1 MTFRRKF
8 SLGIYLERTNLAL
21 TCFKAYDI
29 RGRLGIDLDKN
40 IAYRIGAAFAV
51 ALNAKTVVLGRD
63 ARASSEAL
71 TQAVA
76 QGLIDQGCDVLDLG
90 LSGTEEMYFATT
102 HFGADGGI
110 CVTASHNPMDY
121 NGMKMVRAGSAPLGA
136 GAGLARIKELAE
148 ENAFKKR
155 VTLGQIHDIAEE
167 ARAAYVDRVCQF
179 VDISALKSLKILV
192 NAGHGTAGPTFDA
205 IAARLADLGSQLA
218 FERLFHEPDG
228 SFPQGIPNP
237 LLPDNRPMTAEAVLA
252 SGADFGVAWDG
263 DFDRCFFFDHTG
275 AFVDGEY
282 VVGLLA
288 DAFLA
293 KDPGAT
299 IIHDPRIIWNTQDL
313 VAKAGG
319 RAVQTRTG
327 HAFIKQAM
335 RDENAIYGGE
345 MSAHHYFRDFVYC
358 DSGMIPWLLVAELV
372 SRHGP
377 LADLVAHRKAA
388 FPSSGEINFTLEDP
402 KTAIARVRSE
412 FKSEA
417 VSIDEMD
424 GFGFDMGDWRFNLR
438 SSNTEPVVRLNV
450 ETRGDAELVL
460 KGVDR
465 VKRAL
470 LG

>member
-1 MTFRRKF
+1 MTP
-8 SLGIYLERTNLAL
+8 L

-29 RGRLGIDLDKN
+29 RGRLGIDLDVN

-51 ALNAKTVVLGRD
+51 ALEAKTVVLGRD
-63 ARASSEAL
+63 VRASSEAL
-71 TQAVA
+71 ANSVA
-76 QGLIDQGCDVLDLG
+76 LGLFDQGCEVLDLG

-102 HFGADGGI
+102 HFGADGGV
-110 CVTASHNPMDY
+110 CVTASHNPMDW
-121 NGMKMVRAGSAPLGA
+121 NGMKMVRTGSAPLDA
-136 GAGLARIKELAE
+136 VSGLARIKELTEA
-148 ENAFKKR
+148 NAFDKTATVGKIR
-155 VTLGQIHDIAEE
+155 DVAKQ
-167 ARAAYVDRVCQF
+167 ARSAYVEKICQF
-179 VDISALKSLKILV
+179 VDISALKPLKVIV

-205 IAARLADLGSQLA
+205 IAERLAELGAPLQ
-218 FERLFHEPDG
+218 FERIFHEPDG
-228 SFPQGIPNP
+228 TFPQGIPNP
-237 LLPDNRPMTAEAVLA
+237 LLPENRTATAEAVRA

-275 AFVDGEY
+275 AFIDGEY

-288 DAFLA
+288 EAFLA

-335 RDENAIYGGE
+335 RDENAVYGGE

-358 DSGMIPWLLVAELV
+358 DSGMIPWLMIAELV

-377 LADLVAHRKAA
+377 LATLAADRKAA

-402 KTAIARVRSE
+402 RTAIARVRSK
-412 FKSEA
+412 FAPEA
-417 VSIDEMD
+417 IFIDEMD
-424 GFGFDMGDWRFNLR
+424 GVGFDLGDWRFNLR
-438 SSNTEPVVRLNV
+438 TSNTEPVVRLNV
-450 ETRGDAELVL
+450 EARGDAELVRE
-460 KGVDR
+460 GVMR
-465 VKRAL
+465 VQRAL

>member
-1 MTFRRKF
+1 MTMAATEK
-8 SLGIYLERTNLAL
+8 L

-29 RGRLGIDLDKN
+29 RGRLGIDLDED
-40 IAYRIGAAFAV
+40 IAYRIGAAFAD
-51 ALNAKTVVLGRD
+51 ALNAKAVVLGRD
-63 ARASSEAL
+63 VRAFSEAL
-71 TQAVA
+71 AKSVA
-76 QGLIDQGCDVLDLG
+76 QGLIDQGCEVLDLG

-102 HFGADGGI
+102 YFGADGGI

-121 NGMKMVRAGSAPLGA
+121 NGMKMVRAGSAPLDA
-136 GAGLARIKELAE
+136 ASGLARIKELAE
-148 ENAFKKR
+148 TNAFEKNAA
-155 VTLGQIHDIAEE
+155 LGKIRNVAGE
-167 ARAAYVDRVCQF
+167 ARSAYVERICEF
-179 VDISALKSLKILV
+179 VDIAALKPLTILV
-192 NAGHGTAGPTFDA
+192 NAGHGAAGPTFDA
-205 IAARLADLGSQLA
+205 IAARLADLGAPLV

-237 LLPDNRPMTAEAVLA
+237 LLPENRPETADAVRA
-252 SGADFGVAWDG
+252 TGADFGVAWDG

-275 AFVDGEY
+275 AFIDGEY

-288 DAFLA
+288 EAFLA

-377 LADLVAHRKAA
+377 LADLVADRKVA

-402 KTAIARVRSE
+402 KAAIAKVRSE
-412 FKSEA
+412 FEPEA
-417 VSIDEMD
+417 VSLDEID
-424 GFGFDMGDWRFNLR
+424 GLGFDMGDWRFNLR

-450 ETRGDAELVL
+450 EARGNADLVAQ
-460 KGVDR
+460 GVER
-465 VKRAL
+465 VKLAL

>member
-1 MTFRRKF
+1 M
-8 SLGIYLERTNLAL
+8 GRTDLAL

-29 RGRLGIDLDKN
+29 RGRLSIDLDED
-40 IAYRIGAAFAV
+40 IAYRIAAAFAV
-51 ALNAKTVVLGRD
+51 ALDAKTVVLGRD
-63 ARASSEAL
+63 VRASSEAL
-71 TQAVA
+71 SKSVA
-76 QGLIDQGCDVLDLG
+76 QGLVEQGCEVLDLG

-121 NGMKMVRAGSAPLGA
+121 NGMKMVRAGSAPLDA
-136 GAGLARIKELAE
+136 ASGLARIKELAE
-148 ENAFKKR
+148 ENAFEKSA
-155 VTLGQIHDIAEE
+155 TLGNVRNTAEE
-167 ARAAYVDRVCQF
+167 ARAAYVERICQF
-179 VDISALKSLKILV
+179 VDIAALKPLKILA
-192 NAGHGTAGPTFDA
+192 NAGHGAAGPTFDA
-205 IAARLADLGSQLA
+205 IAARLADLGAPLV
-218 FERLFHEPDG
+218 FERLFHEPDA

-237 LLPDNRPMTAEAVLA
+237 LLPENRPATADAVRA

-275 AFVDGEY
+275 AFIDGEY

-288 DAFLA
+288 EAFLA

-313 VAKAGG
+313 VSKAGG

-335 RDENAIYGGE
+335 RDENAVYGGE

-377 LADLVAHRKAA
+377 LADLVADRKAA
-388 FPSSGEINFTLEDP
+388 FPSSGEINFTLDDP
-402 KTAIARVRSE
+402 TAAIERVRE
-412 FKSEA
+412 AFEPEA
-417 VSIDEMD
+417 VSIDEID
-424 GFGFDMGDWRFNLR
+424 GLGFDMGDWRFNLR

-450 ETRGDAELVL
+450 EARRDAGLVAQ
-460 KGVDR
+460 GVQR
-465 VKRAL
+465 VKRVL

>member
-1 MTFRRKF
+1 MTP
-8 SLGIYLERTNLAL
+8 L

-29 RGRLGIDLDKN
+29 RGRLGIDLDEN

-63 ARASSEAL
+63 VRASSEKLAKS
-71 TQAVA
+71 VA

-110 CVTASHNPMDY
+110 CVTASHNPIDY
-121 NGMKMVRAGSAPLGA
+121 NGMKMVRAGSAPLDA
-136 GAGLARIKELAE
+136 ASGLALIKELAE
-148 ENAFKKR
+148 ANTFEKS
-155 VTLGQIHDIAEE
+155 VTLGNIRDVAEG
-167 ARAAYVDRVCQF
+167 ARAAYVERICQF
-179 VDISALKSLKILV
+179 VDISALKPLKILV

-205 IAARLADLGSQLA
+205 IAERLAELGAPLV

-228 SFPQGIPNP
+228 SFPRGIPNP
-237 LLPDNRPMTAEAVLA
+237 LLPENRPATADSVRAT
-252 SGADFGVAWDG
+252 GADFGVAWDG
-263 DFDRCFFFDHTG
+263 DFDRCFFFDHAG
-275 AFVDGEY
+275 EFIDGEY

-288 DAFLA
+288 ESFLG
-293 KDPGAT
+293 KDPGGT
-299 IIHDPRIIWNTQDL
+299 IIHDPRIIWNTQEL
-313 VAKAGG
+313 VAKVGG

-335 RDENAIYGGE
+335 RDENAVYGGE

-377 LADLVAHRKAA
+377 LADLVAHRKAV

-402 KTAIARVRSE
+402 KNAIARVRAE
-412 FKSEA
+412 FEPQA
-417 VSIDEMD
+417 IAIDEMD
-424 GFGFDMGDWRFNLR
+424 GLGFDLGNWRFNLR
-438 SSNTEPVVRLNV
+438 SSNTEAVVRLNV
-450 ETRGDAELVL
+450 ESRGDADLVVE
-460 KGVDR
+460 GVER
-465 VKRAL
+465 VKRIL

>member
-1 MTFRRKF
+1 M
-8 SLGIYLERTNLAL
+8 SNL

-29 RGRLGIDLDKN
+29 RGRLGIDLDEN

-51 ALNAKTVVLGRD
+51 ALEAKTVVLGRD
-63 ARASSEAL
+63 VRGSSEELAKS
-71 TQAVA
+71 VG
-76 QGLIDQGCDVLDLG
+76 QGLIDQGCAVLDLG
-90 LSGTEEMYFATT
+90 LSGTEEMYFSTT
-102 HFGADGGI
+102 HYGADGGI

-121 NGMKMVRAGSAPLGA
+121 NGMKMVRTGSAPLDSA
-136 GAGLARIKELAE
+136 SGLALIKELAE
-148 ENAFKKR
+148 ANTFEKSA
-155 VTLGQIHDIAEE
+155 TLGNIRDIAEE
-167 ARAAYVDRVCQF
+167 ARAAYVESICRF
-179 VDISALKSLKILV
+179 VDLSALKPLKILV

-205 IAARLADLGSQLA
+205 IVERLADLGSPLT

-228 SFPQGIPNP
+228 TFPQGIPNP
-237 LLPDNRPMTAEAVLA
+237 LLPENRPATAEAVRA
-252 SGADFGVAWDG
+252 SEADFGVAWDG

-275 AFVDGEY
+275 AFIDGEY

-288 DAFLA
+288 EAFLA
-293 KDPGAT
+293 KDPGST

-335 RDENAIYGGE
+335 RDENAVYGGE

-377 LADLVAHRKAA
+377 LAGLVAHRKAA

-402 KTAIARVRSE
+402 QAAIVRVQAAFE
-412 FKSEA
+412 PEA
-417 VSIDEMD
+417 MAIDEMD
-424 GFGFDMGDWRFNLR
+424 GLGFHMGDWRFNLR

-450 ETRGDAELVL
+450 EARGDAELVVE
-460 KGVDR
+460 GVER
-465 VKRAL
+465 VKRVL

>member
-1 MTFRRKF
+1 MTP
-8 SLGIYLERTNLAL
+8 L

-29 RGRLGIDLDKN
+29 RGRLGIDLDEN

-51 ALNAKTVVLGRD
+51 ALSAKTVVLGRD
-63 ARASSEAL
+63 VRASSEAL

-76 QGLIDQGCDVLDLG
+76 QGLIDQGCEVLDLG

-102 HFGADGGI
+102 HFDADGGI

-121 NGMKMVRAGSAPLGA
+121 NGMKMVRAGSAPLDA
-136 GAGLARIKELAE
+136 GTGLARIKELAE
-148 ENAFKKR
+148 ENAFATNAMIG
-155 VTLGQIHDIAEE
+155 TLKNVADE
-167 ARAAYVDRVCQF
+167 ARSAYVERICDF
-179 VDISALKSLKILV
+179 VDIAVLKPLKILV
-192 NAGHGTAGPTFDA
+192 NAGHGAAGPTFDA
-205 IAARLADLGSQLA
+205 IAARLADIGSPLTFQ
-218 FERLFHEPDG
+218 RLFLEPDG
-228 SFPQGIPNP
+228 NFPQGIPNP
-237 LLPDNRPMTAEAVLA
+237 LLPENRPATADAVRA

-275 AFVDGEY
+275 AFIDGEY

-288 DAFLA
+288 EAFLA

-335 RDENAIYGGE
+335 RDENAVYGGE

-402 KTAIARVRSE
+402 KTAIARVRAE
-412 FKSEA
+412 FHPEA
-417 VSIDEMD
+417 ISIDEMD
-424 GFGFDMGDWRFNLR
+424 GMGFDMGDWRFNLR

-450 ETRGDAELVL
+450 EARGDAELVAE
-460 KGVDR
+460 GVER
-465 VKRAL
+465 VKRIL

>member
-1 MTFRRKF
+1 M
-8 SLGIYLERTNLAL
+8 SDL

-29 RGRLGIDLDKN
+29 RGRLGIELDEN
-40 IAYRIGAAFAV
+40 IAYRISAAFV
-51 ALNAKTVVLGRD
+51 DALNAKTVVLGRD
-63 ARASSEAL
+63 VRASSEELAKS
-71 TQAVA
+71 VA
-76 QGLIDQGCDVLDLG
+76 QGLIDQGCEVLDLG

-121 NGMKMVRAGSAPLGA
+121 NGMKMVRAGSAPLDA
-136 GAGLARIKELAE
+136 ASGLARIKELAE
-148 ENAFKKR
+148 ENAFATNATR
-155 VTLGQIHDIAEE
+155 GTIRNVATE
-167 ARAAYVDRVCQF
+167 ARSAYVEHICEI
-179 VDISALKSLKILV
+179 VDITALKPLKILI
-192 NAGHGTAGPTFDA
+192 NSGHGAAGPTFDA
-205 IAARLADLGSQLA
+205 IAARLADLGAPLV

-237 LLPDNRPMTAEAVLA
+237 LLPENQPATADAVRA
-252 SGADFGVAWDG
+252 TGADFGVAWDG

-275 AFVDGEY
+275 EFIDGEY

-288 DAFLA
+288 EAFLT

-335 RDENAIYGGE
+335 RDENAVYGGE

-377 LADLVAHRKAA
+377 LADLVADRKAA
-388 FPSSGEINFTLEDP
+388 FPSSGEINFTLKEP
-402 KTAIARVRSE
+402 QTAIARVRAE
-412 FKSEA
+412 FEPEA
-417 VSIDEMD
+417 KTIDEMD
-424 GFGFDMGDWRFNLR
+424 GLGFDMGVWRFNLR

-450 ETRGDAELVL
+450 EACGDAELVA
-460 KGVDR
+460 KGVER
-465 VKRAL
+465 VKQAL

>member
-1 MTFRRKF
+1 M
-8 SLGIYLERTNLAL
+8 IPL

-29 RGRLGIDLDKN
+29 RGRLGIDLDES

-51 ALNAKTVVLGRD
+51 AMNAKTVVLGRD
-63 ARASSEAL
+63 VRASSQAL
-71 TQAVA
+71 AKSVA
-76 QGLIDQGCDVLDLG
+76 QGLIDQGCEVLDLG

-121 NGMKMVRAGSAPLGA
+121 NGMKMVRAGSAPLDA
-136 GAGLARIKELAE
+136 ASGLAHIKQLAQT
-148 ENAFKKR
+148 NMSKKSN
-155 VTLGQIHDIAEE
+155 TLGKISDAAKQ
-167 ARAAYVDRVCQF
+167 ARLAYVERICQF
-179 VDISALKSLKILV
+179 VDISALKPLKILV

-205 IAARLADLGSQLA
+205 IVERLATLGAPLV

-228 SFPQGIPNP
+228 TFPQGIPNP
-237 LLPDNRPMTAEAVLA
+237 LLPENRPATAKAVCD

-288 DAFLA
+288 EAFLA

-377 LADLVAHRKAA
+377 LADLIAQRKAS
-388 FPSSGEINFTLEDP
+388 FPSSGEINFTLDDP
-402 KTAIARVRSE
+402 KSAISNVKAA
-412 FKSEA
+412 FA
-417 VSIDEMD
+417 PQALSIDEMD
-424 GFGFDMGDWRFNLR
+424 GMGFDMGDWRFNLR

-450 ETRGDAELVL
+450 EARGDAARVA
-460 KGVDR
+460 KGVEGLKR
-465 VKRAL
+465 VL